1 MCNSQ
6 NLPLRVTK
14 AKAAQHFIN
23 VAQRDY
29 KNRPVTFYI
38 TGSDAKLYHVILRR
52 SPVFSAELNLV
63 VDGCLIKPS
72 FAYGTLTYH
81 ALAAVMFAARDRGYR
96 VQWCANKE
104 DALRLKNL
112 GGTLF
117 TLHNRDNRKERMYGV
132 YFND

>member
-1 MCNSQ
+1 
-6 NLPLRVTK
+6 
-14 AKAAQHFIN
+14 
-23 VAQRDY
+23 
-29 KNRPVTFYI
+29 VTFYI

-63 VDGCLIKPS
+63 VGDCLIKPR

-81 ALAAVMFAARDRGYR
+81 ALAAVMFAAKDQGYR

-104 DALRLKNL
+104 NAQRLKNL
-112 GGTLF
+112 GGIPF
-117 TLHNRDNRKERMYGV
+117 TLHNRDNRTERMYGV